1 MIFVSAASPALPAAL
16 PGQIPACKQGV
27 QLVPLYHLFLQ
38 QSAREL
44 LEEAPPFREEG
55 ADLHVRIDNVGGIMG
70 RYAVERWW
78 ELSRIYKDKSR
89 T

>member
-16 PGQIPACKQGV
+16 SGQIPACKQGV

-38 QSAREL
+38 QSAHEP

-55 ADLHVRIDNVGGIMG
+55 LTFTLRIDNVSGITG
-70 RYAVERWW
+70 RYAVEREW
-78 ELSRIYKDKSR
+78 EVSRIYKDKSR